1 MGSVRVYDDNI
12 KDWVVVNTSDASS
25 TSVRSEKLLPEGV
38 STSNVEE
45 VLMNMKD
52 DINLLKSNV
61 SWLAK
66 HGGGGSGGGSGG
78 SFLSAEIMVNG
89 LPTGSD
95 VVLQDTLTIRVQA
108 NQTSALWSITVV
120 GLNKIIKSI
129 NNTNQLIITKEDIK
143 KAGIDKTFQLAI
155 TAINNE
161 SFSSAYWNGAIY
173 IASVELQTNGTD
185 NTFDNYQN
193 SNLELAYNYK
203 IGVTGN
209 YKLIVRTSEEEKEA
223 WRGALNYN
231 SGVLNVPL
239 KDLPELFPGAN
250 TIESQLIKVDDEN
263 VYSQIST
270 AQIVLTAADPVITC
284 LNFSQDPNNPTE
296 YTINE
301 SGQTILPIK
310 YAVYF
315 DSISYKAIISEKEAS
330 DFTNVLSYN
339 DYNVVYSG
347 SHAIETKGDL
357 TFTISILDT
366 TRNKVYSQEF
376 YVRTKDPE
384 YKLLDNGKKDNLIFD
399 FNSFN
404 GQIKNGVW
412 TDDKNN
418 TITIKNINQYSE
430 TIKEDRTM
438 RFQNASYG
446 VLQRPGNI
454 PIAAEITGRD
464 NWDFTLSIQ
473 YKADFHPDDDR
484 TILQFGDLYGEDK
497 GYTPQTGILIKAHN
511 LYIGSNFLDLQDKEL
526 TNITITYMNAPSD
539 SMGTAFVY
547 LDGVVEKVYK
557 INKSTILP
565 SDKKAIYLAAQNY
578 NNKSMF
584 YADTNIYRVMFYN
597 TCLNPYEV
605 IQDCLNNEAYV
616 NHVNGQP
623 NSQYIINGL
632 KRNFIKDDKGER
644 TSFLWN
650 ITEEFDN
657 NADEFFDC
665 FDLGKLISVD
675 GNNIGFMPNLI
686 SDYSIPIPMMLIDV
700 SQNASWTWENFIT
713 PQSTLEKTSECPF
726 QYFDQSQNNS
736 NIIKGSVWV
745 DLQGTS
751 TLSDMIKNLNIG
763 FDDSIF
769 IPKDTWFPESV
780 YTLKADI
787 VDSSHA
793 LNTSIGKFV
802 NTEFGFKYNEDGSLK
817 STESWYPFSKT
828 VSDSYISEKDSP
840 TSATSK
846 YFPKATLKHG
856 VEGFPI
862 FLIIR
867 FHNPDSSEL
876 VIRSLGIYQ
885 FILGRDSA
893 RNLGYE
899 IIKEVK
905 GIDEEITY
913 PYYKSEVQL
922 TIESNKGYWIEMGQN
937 DSFADGFGF
946 QEMDKSTFSNS
957 KFTGAFW
964 QNDDSDGIFYDT
976 IAEIKYHNFGNDAVN
991 SLRDLTPFTNFVN
1004 NVKGLPVTNK
1014 RYSKEGSKTL
1024 ERNTFAHGIT
1034 YAKYKYIDNG
1044 TTKDWQKVD
1053 GKNALLETGD
1063 PLNGALSQLNIES
1076 IGKYFVIAMFLG
1088 LIDNFQKNMPIKL
1101 FQRKNS
1107 TEFEPPILGIY
1118 DTDTGCGGTNEG
1130 DIKVSEDVWICPLKN
1145 EDLQLLETSESP
1157 QDQKVHQIIGNSN
1170 KLWYIDS
1177 GELNYSL
1184 FGGNDRSG
1192 SIFAG
1197 YWNSFVE
1204 YFKTKYGIDSLEGL
1218 SDKFINDYF
1227 IPQTQGCG
1235 EVLFNLTYFCKYLNK
1250 YKQNSDS
1257 APTNQFSK
1265 LHGRRIKQIRNW
1277 LRNRVQFLDSMFCA
1291 MGTPTTMTERQST
1304 APTVNISSGS
1314 APTFA
1319 ITTNYPV
1326 ISKVDSQ
1333 GSMGRFVY
1341 CTKNTNTEIYWGAA
1355 EPSQQAVSHTISY
1368 SDSIQKLGSNNYMLA
1383 DIKYQKI
1390 TAGSLSYLT
1399 NFDISNCHTVE
1410 AMNADGLNVFKSSGV
1425 SELRNINCENTAKLT
1440 SSIEFILNLINGFE
1454 KLQSINIYNSC
1465 VSQIY
1470 LPTNPNIPLLEL
1482 NVAGA
1487 QLTELSLE
1495 SQNLLTEID
1504 LTNCN
1509 KLGSLSIK
1517 NCEKLDHLNL
1527 DSTQNY
1533 LSTVNISSDGFKEF
1547 TCNSNKAITNIT
1559 ITSTQLEKVYI
1570 TNCPKLASVTVSGQ
1584 SIKELVLSE
1593 CSNLTTLII
1602 TGDITNT
1609 LNKLDLSTT
1618 GLTSIT
1624 YNDQTSTIID
1634 LSGFTHIG
1642 EFNIA
1647 GNSKVE
1653 YIQFNNDNPISIK
1666 NTFSGCTNLKRVYGY
1681 LDIQCNSVFYN
1692 CINFSIHGTED
1703 VTYLGKPVLNNKGE
1717 YLHPEQ
1723 ISDITENG
1731 KMKFQPGTRVTNLI
1745 FSTTSANSSF
1755 RNTNCSLFDIYYV
1768 FYNIGNLTDFSW
1780 AFAELQ
1786 SSKFE
1791 WTETADN
1798 SPNVNLFKNGANI
1811 TNLSHCFR
1819 YTTRPCKILSPSHSG
1834 DTVTADDG
1842 LFSPLI
1848 NCTNILAI
1856 FFGTQVYTDR
1866 FVFRRNSGDYKLTD
1880 IGYFYPNIFNDDV
1893 SKLTFAKTTNP
1904 LNIDRDTAGNFKDFF
1919 KNLPHLTKMHAFGD
1933 GVHYINYDL
1942 TCAGDGLY
1950 IPAGVTSVTAVLRTQ
1965 YATGEIIINKL
1976 FKNPNNVKNIYHSF
1990 IVKNAWPSS
1999 LVDPARFNI
2008 TNTTFEHFTSLE
2020 RIGFKGSGDNAGTIQ
2035 LCSFNGAG
2043 LKKVIDQNEFP
2054 YDILEPCKD
2063 RIVEFRG
2070 FFQDVSSEKITR
2082 TIELPYTLFKNTTK
2096 IQQVGATF
2104 RNFQIPYTLTSES
2117 FDHCPN
2123 LLEASYLFA
2132 ADGINSSYLK
2142 GAIPQKL
2149 FYHGSTSRTVG
2160 GTYVDVGVDYDI
2172 NAIAYYDDNDKPVY
2186 QIDKDIEDKKITPIE
2201 VPLKTI
2207 KIPFNKIQNLDYC
2220 FANSNTDAY
2229 SNDKPTVEY
2238 NPDYHPGNCK
2248 QENNV
2253 WNAVVKNEKETTYI
2267 WEYDGLN
2274 KLTGESLEYLDDPHS
2289 TTAAIVNP
2297 FDVENT
2303 GTLNFICA
2311 PDLLRYCTTTA
2322 SIVGLF
2328 ANSGHTSNRQ
2338 LTQTNHSD
2346 NGKYGIK
2353 GRIPPYLLKPVSG
2366 ITSIKEIFKNCKQLS
2381 YYTTEGGVTYLIPLT
2396 FFHYTPRLTNL
2407 NSAFYGL
2414 IFPPKISLD
2423 VFKSGVNN
2431 RQGLDVTQI
2440 FMYPKFITAAGERTT
2455 IGAIF
2460 GKPIFINALTKAFAV
2475 NNSSSGQDVN
2485 NMVREQNVTFDTVFE
2500 QFSSGADIQVFDGYK
2515 AGNVKFENKT
2525 LRTETTYNNYRTANE
2540 TNI

>member
-1 MGSVRVYDDNI
+1 MGSVRVYDNKI

-25 TSVRSEKLLPEGV
+25 ISVRSEKLLPEGIE
-38 STSNVEE
+38 TTNIED
-45 VLMNMKD
+45 VLVTMKD
-52 DINLLKSNV
+52 NIDTLKSNV

-78 SFLSAEIMVNG
+78 GYLSAELFVNNY
-89 LPTGSD
+89 PTGSD
-95 VVLQDTLTIRVQA
+95 VILQDTLTIKVQA
-108 NQTSALWSITVV
+108 NQTSALWDITVV

-143 KAGIDKTFQLAI
+143 KAGIDKTFQLSI
-155 TAINNE
+155 TAVNNE
-161 SFSSAYWNGAIY
+161 SFSSAYWNGTIY
-173 IASVELQTNGTD
+173 IANVELQTNGTN

-209 YKLIVRTSEEEKEA
+209 YKLVVNEQEV

-231 SGVLNVPL
+231 EGILSVPL
-239 KDLPELFPGAN
+239 KNLPELFPGAN

-263 VYSQIST
+263 VYSPIST
-270 AQIVLTAADPVITC
+270 AQIVLTSDDPVITC
-284 LNFSQDPNNPTE
+284 LNFSQDPDNPTE
-296 YTINE
+296 YTVNE

-315 DSISYKAIISEKEAS
+315 TSGSYKAIISEEEAS
-330 DFTNVLSYN
+330 DFSNILTYN

-347 SHAIETKGDL
+347 SYAIETKGDF

-366 TRNKVYSQEF
+366 IRNTVYSKEF

-384 YKLLDNGKKDNLIFD
+384 YKLLDNGKKENLIFD

-404 GQIKNGVW
+404 GDIKNGVW
-412 TDDKNN
+412 TDSKNN

-430 TIKEDRTM
+430 TIKEDKIM

-454 PIAAEITGRD
+454 PIASEIIGRD

-484 TILQFGDLYGEDK
+484 TILQFGHLYGEDK

-511 LYIGSNFLDLQDKEL
+511 LYIGSNFLDLQDREL
-526 TNITITYMNAPSD
+526 TNITITYMNAPD
-539 SMGTAFVY
+539 DPMGTAFVY

-565 SDKKAIYLAAQNY
+565 SDKNTIYLAAQNY
-578 NNKSMF
+578 DNKSMF

-632 KRNFIKDDKGER
+632 KRNFIKDNKGER
-644 TSFLWN
+644 TSLLWN
-650 ITEEFDN
+650 TAERFDN
-657 NADEFFDC
+657 NADQFFDC
-665 FDLGKLISVD
+665 FDLGKLISTD
-675 GNNIGFMPNLI
+675 GNNVGFIPNII

-700 SQNASWTWENFIT
+700 SQDSSWTWENFIT
-713 PQSTLEKTSECPF
+713 PQSTLKKVVNCPF

-736 NIIKGSVWV
+736 NIIKGNVWV

-751 TLSDMIKNLNIG
+751 TLADMIKNLNIG
-763 FDDSIF
+763 FDNSIF
-769 IPKDTWFPESV
+769 IPKNTWFPENV

-802 NTEFGFKYNEDGSLK
+802 NTEFGFKYNNDGSLQ
-817 STESWYPFSKT
+817 STESWYPFSET
-828 VSDSYISEKDSP
+828 VRSSYIYEKQNSN
-840 TSATSK
+840 SATSK

-856 VEGFPI
+856 IEGFPI

-867 FHNPDSSEL
+867 FYNPNSSEL
-876 VIRSLGIYQ
+876 IIRSLGIYQ

-946 QEMDKSTFSNS
+946 QEMDESTFTNSEKS

-964 QNDDSDGIFYDT
+964 QSDDSDGIFYDT

-991 SLRDLTPFTNFVN
+991 SLRNLEPFTNFVN
-1004 NVKGLPVTNK
+1004 NIKGLPVTNR

-1024 ERNTFAHGIT
+1024 ERNTFAGNVK

-1053 GKNALLETGD
+1053 GNNVLLETGD
-1063 PLNGALSQLNIES
+1063 PLNGALGQLNIES

-1101 FQRKNS
+1101 FQKKNS

-1130 DIKVSEDVWICPLKN
+1130 DIKVSEDVWICLFKN
-1145 EDLQLLETSESP
+1145 VDLQLLETSESS
-1157 QDQKVHQIIGNSN
+1157 QDGKVHQIIGNSN

-1184 FGGNDRSG
+1184 FGGDDRSG

-1204 YFKTKYGIDSLEGL
+1204 YFKTKYGIESLEGL
-1218 SDKFINDYF
+1218 ADKFINDYF

-1250 YKQNSDS
+1250 YKSNSDS

-1291 MGTPTTMTERQST
+1291 MGTPATMTVRQST

-1314 APTFA
+1314 APKFA

-1341 CTKNTNTEIYWGAA
+1341 CTKNTNTEIYWGAT

-1368 SDSIQKLGSNNYMLA
+1368 SDSIQKLGSKDYMLA

-1390 TAGSLSYLT
+1390 IDGSLSYLT
-1399 NFDISNCHTVE
+1399 NFDISNCSTVE
-1410 AMNADGLNVFKSSGV
+1410 TMNADGLNVFKSSGI

-1440 SSIEFILNLINGFE
+1440 TSILFILNLIKGFE

-1470 LPTNPNIPLLEL
+1470 LPTDPNIPLLEL
-1482 NVAGA
+1482 KVAGA

-1527 DSTQNY
+1527 DSTQSY

-1570 TNCPKLASVTVSGQ
+1570 NNCPKLTSVIVSGQ
-1584 SIKELVLSE
+1584 SIKELVISE

-1609 LNKLDLSTT
+1609 LDKLDLSTT

-1624 YNDQTSTIID
+1624 YNNQTSEIMD
-1634 LSGFTHIG
+1634 LSRFTQIG
-1642 EFNIA
+1642 EFNIS

-1666 NTFSGCTNLKRVYGY
+1666 KTFQGCTNLKRVYGY
-1681 LDIQCNSVFYN
+1681 LDIQCSSVFYG
-1692 CINFSIHGTED
+1692 CTNFSIHGSENI
-1703 VTYLGKPVLNNKGE
+1703 TYLGKSVLNGE
-1717 YLHPEQ
+1717 RYLHPEE
-1723 ISDITENG
+1723 ISGITENG
-1731 KMKFQPGTRVTNLI
+1731 KMKFQSGTGVTNLM
-1745 FSTTSANSSF
+1745 FSTTSAHSSF

-1768 FYNIGNLTDFSW
+1768 FYNLGNLTDFSW
-1780 AFAELQ
+1780 AFAGLKT
-1786 SSKFE
+1786 SKFE
-1791 WTETADN
+1791 WTETIDN
-1798 SPNVNLFKNGANI
+1798 SPNVKLFKNGANI
-1811 TNLSHCFR
+1811 TNLAGCFR
-1819 YTTRPCKILSPSHSG
+1819 DGTTKPCKILSPSHSG

-1848 NCTNILAI
+1848 NCTNISTI
-1856 FFGTQVYTDR
+1856 FYGSQVYTDR
-1866 FVFRRNSGDYKLTD
+1866 FVFRRKSGNYKLTD
-1880 IGYFYPNIFNDDV
+1880 IGYFYPNIFSDNV
-1893 SKLTFAKTTNP
+1893 KTLTFAATTNP
-1904 LNIDRDTAGNFKDFF
+1904 LNIDRDTAGNFRDFF
-1919 KNLPHLTKMHAFGD
+1919 VNLPNLTNIHAFGD
-1933 GVHYINYDL
+1933 DVYYINYDL
-1942 TCAGDGLY
+1942 TCEGTGLH
-1950 IPAGVTSVTAVLRTQ
+1950 IPTGVESVTAVLRTR
-1965 YATGEIIINKL
+1965 YATGIINIDRL
-1976 FKNPNNVKNIYHSF
+1976 FANSNKVKNIYHSF
-1990 IVKNAWPSS
+1990 IVKNAWPTS
-1999 LVDPARFNI
+1999 LIDPAQFKI
-2008 TNTTFEHFTSLE
+2008 TSNTFKFFTSLE
-2020 RIGFKGSGDNAGTIQ
+2020 RIGFRSSGDNAGTLQ

-2043 LKKVIDQNEFP
+2043 LKKIIDQTEFP
-2054 YDILEPCKD
+2054 YDILEPCKNT
-2063 RIVEFRG
+2063 IVEFRG
-2070 FFQDVSSEKITR
+2070 FFQDVSSEKITGP
-2082 TIELPYTLFKNTTK
+2082 IKLPDTLFSSTTK

-2117 FDHCPN
+2117 FANCPN

-2132 ADGINSSYLK
+2132 ADGISSSCLQ
-2142 GAIPQKL
+2142 GSIPQKL
-2149 FYHGSTSRTVG
+2149 FYHGFTSKTVG
-2160 GTYVDVGVDYDI
+2160 GTYVNVDYPANEI
-2172 NAIAYYDDNDKPVY
+2172 SEYVNDKPVY
-2186 QIDKDIEDKKITPIE
+2186 RIDKEIADGTIETKE

-2207 KIPFNKIQNLDYC
+2207 NVPLNRIQNLDYC

-2229 SNDKPTVEY
+2229 INSNPTVEY

-2248 QENNV
+2248 QGNNV
-2253 WNAVVKNEKETTYI
+2253 WNTVVKNENETTYI
-2267 WEYDGLN
+2267 WEYDGFNTLE
-2274 KLTGESLEYLDDPHS
+2274 TGENLDDPHA
-2289 TTAAIVNP
+2289 TTTAIVNP
-2297 FDVENT
+2297 FNKGNT

-2328 ANSGHTSNRQ
+2328 ANSGHTSNSS
-2338 LTQTNHSD
+2338 LTHTNHSD

-2381 YYTTEGGVTYLIPLT
+2381 YYTTEGGTTYLIPVT
-2396 FFHYTPRLTNL
+2396 FFHYTPRLTDL

-2414 IFPPKISLD
+2414 IFPPNISLD
-2423 VFKSGVNN
+2423 VFKSGANN

-2440 FMYPKFITAAGERTT
+2440 FMYPKFITAPGERTK

-2475 NNSSSGQDVN
+2475 NNSSSGQDNN
-2485 NMVREQNVTFDTVFE
+2485 NMVREQNITFDTVFE
-2500 QFSSGADIQVFDGYK
+2500 QFSSGADIQVFDGYR
-2515 AGNVKFENKT
+2515 AENVIFENKT
-2525 LRTETTYNNYRTANE
+2525 LREQTTYNNYRTSNE